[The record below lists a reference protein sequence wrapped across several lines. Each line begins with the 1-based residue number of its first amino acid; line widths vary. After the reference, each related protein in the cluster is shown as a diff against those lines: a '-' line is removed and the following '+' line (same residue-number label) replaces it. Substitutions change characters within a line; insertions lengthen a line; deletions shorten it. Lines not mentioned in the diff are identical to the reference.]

1 MRQATDSLEARG
13 PNQIPIGSTVGGR
26 FRIESALD
34 PEGGTLVYRAS
45 DAQRT
50 MPVVLRIIPFGL
62 AVQGPARLLMD
73 LEAARDV
80 RHKNLVEIIAV
91 GREADFL
98 YVATEEIDGQTLRA
112 FMDAKRAEGRNV
124 SVKGAY
130 NLVAHVAN
138 ALDGAA
144 EPLVHGA
151 LNPATIWVNR
161 AGRVKITAF
170 GLGRGVPALARRG
183 APAGSPESLYV
194 APEIIAGSPAA
205 PGSDV
210 YSLGVVL
217 YELLAGRPPS
227 NPFQPVSAIAPEVPG
242 SVDAIITR
250 ALSRKPEKR
259 WPSAAALKES
269 LQDALGGSVPGAGG
283 SGLMAASEVN
293 VAPQAIVAAPGAQP
307 GGEPPREAQRLS
319 SARSVPVAEL
329 AQTALGGP
337 PAQPGTIPGMPAPGP
352 AAHASGLQA
361 PDVAPTLSP
370 FSRPQGFG
378 VPSLSPGLGPPGA
391 AGTPGAIPP
400 PSPGDSVEKW
410 LVQKDR
416 LDFGPFSML
425 QIRAQIERGEI
436 ASEHILIDTDSGVRG
451 QVKDHPVLGP
461 MAKTIGRRIEQMRR
475 AEAEHQ
481 SEKSEKRKTLVTA
494 TIVGVV
500 LLLVGGGIGAYV
512 LSRKDTSGGK
522 LASRQEEAEV
532 DKFLKGVKL
541 GSMKASVRRGR
552 RGGGPSDEFNN
563 DANFGDASR
572 GFAVGDQTLEDG
584 QIQDVMMANY
594 RKLVPCIMQAKA
606 HSPGLND
613 VSIDFVVRGNGRVSA
628 VKANGQSGP
637 FASCLLGRMQS
648 FNFPK
653 FNGTKTIASWSM
665 SMR

>member
-26 FRIESALD
+26 FRIEGALE

-50 MPVVLRIIPFGL
+50 TAVVLRIIPFGQ
-62 AVQGPARLLMD
+62 AAQGPARLLMD

-98 YVATEEIDGQTLRA
+98 FLATEEIDGQTLRA
-112 FMDAKRAEGRNV
+112 FIDAKQAEGRNV

-130 NLVAHVAN
+130 NLVAHIAN
-138 ALDGAA
+138 ALEGAA

-161 AGRVKITAF
+161 AGRVKVTGF
-170 GLGRGVPALARRG
+170 GLGRGVPPLARRG

-194 APEIIAGSPAA
+194 APEIISGSPAA
-205 PGSDV
+205 PASDV
-210 YSLGVVL
+210 YALGVIL

-227 NPFQPVSAIAPEVPG
+227 NPFQPVSALAPEVPA
-242 SVDAIITR
+242 SVDAVITR

-259 WPSAAALKES
+259 WPSAAALKET
-269 LQDALGGSVPGAGG
+269 LQDALGGNVPGTGG
-283 SGLMAASEVN
+283 SGLMVPADVN
-293 VAPQAIVAAPGAQP
+293 AAAPPHAAP
-307 GGEPPREAQRLS
+307 AREEARRETHRLS
-319 SARSVPVAEL
+319 PARSVPVAEL
-329 AQTALGGP
+329 AQTVLGVPSTRPAPAHPAAGGAA
-337 PAQPGTIPGMPAPGP
+337 PAQSMQGPEVAP
-352 AAHASGLQA
+352 
-361 PDVAPTLSP
+361 APTLSP

-378 VPSLSPGLGPPGA
+378 VPALAPGPNAPGMS
-391 AGTPGAIPP
+391 GTPGVIIPP
-400 PSPGDSVEKW
+400 PSPEDSVEKW

-416 LDFGPFSML
+416 LDFGPFSMV

-436 ASEHILIDTDSGVRG
+436 ASEHTLIDTDSGARG

-461 MAKTIGRRIEQMRR
+461 MAKTIGRRLEQMRR

-494 TIVGVV
+494 AIVGGV
-500 LLLVGGGIGAYV
+500 LLLVGSGIGAYV

-552 RGGGPSDEFNN
+552 RGGGGGPNDEFNN

-584 QIQDVMMANY
+584 QIQDVMMGNY
-594 RKLVPCIMQAKA
+594 RKLVPCIMQAKV

-613 VSIDFVVRGNGRVSA
+613 VTIDFVVRGNGRVSA
-628 VKANGQSGP
+628 VKANGQGGP